1 MGKRGAKAGGPAAGG
16 DALML
21 FSAPV
26 REWFARAFDA
36 PTPVQA
42 EAWQT
47 IARGESALVIAPT
60 GSGKTLAAFLF
71 AIDRLMAEKA
81 AAQAAGERWAKGV
94 RVLYVSPLKALGADV
109 ERNLRGPL
117 AGIGAAAA
125 AAGEDVPEVRTAMR
139 TGDTTAEERRKIVR
153 NPPDILITTP
163 ESLYLMLTSQARET
177 LRTVQAVIVDEV
189 HALAG
194 DKRGA
199 HLSLTL
205 ERLDDVL
212 AAPAQ
217 RIGLSATVRPRD
229 EVARFLGGPRPV
241 RVVAQEAPPCLDL
254 SVRVPVRDMT
264 AVPALGGD
272 VPGRERGSGPRRAP
286 AEAAWKSDR
295 ALRALMAGVSG
306 APNPDGRLGSSS
318 IWPHIE
324 AAVLD
329 EVLAHRSTIVFV
341 NSRGQAEKLTARL
354 NELYARRLGLGAPRS
369 EAAGWWTGVGG
380 AEDAPGPG
388 MRSDMGGTSELGEGA
403 PALIAKAHHGSV
415 SKEKRL
421 AVERELKAG
430 ELPCVVATSSLELG
444 IDMGAIDLVLQVA
457 PPPSVASGLQRV
469 GRANHQV
476 GGRSRGVVFPRTRVE
491 VVDAAV
497 AAEGMRAGA
506 IEATRLVSSPLDVL
520 AQQTVAAAAVCPD
533 GLPVE
538 DWYATVTRA
547 ACFASLPR
555 AAFDA
560 VLAMLSGAYD
570 VADVAPRLVWDRAAG
585 VIRPRPG
592 SQRLAVTAAGTIP
605 DRGMF
610 SVVLPE
616 GDARRGR
623 RRVGELDE
631 EMVMESRVGD
641 VIALGTSTWR
651 ITEIGPDRVI
661 VEPAPG
667 RAARLPFWHG
677 EAMSRP
683 AEAGRARGA
692 LLRAAEGALRGGEG
706 GAADGQGDAPAEAG
720 GDPAFDD
727 AFDRRLAAAGL
738 DKDARRNFAALV
750 DAQRQATGVV
760 PTDRLLVV
768 ERCEDETGEWRVI
781 LHSPFGRRVHEPW
794 ALAVAERVRATL
806 GFDCQASAADD
817 GIIVRIPLT
826 EAALPGAE
834 LFCFDPDELEA
845 VVRESVATTALFAA
859 RFRECAARALLMAPA
874 APGRRAPLWQQR
886 LRGGQILEAARRE
899 PGFPL
904 IAEAAREC
912 LADVFDLPA
921 LREVMTAIAAGT
933 VRMAEARTTVPSP
946 FAAPLV
952 FGYLGEHL
960 YEGDL
965 PHAER
970 QASLLAV
977 DPELLGELLG
987 GGSVEDVLD
996 PEVTA
1001 QVAAELQR
1009 TAPARRAR
1017 GKEGL
1022 ADLLR
1027 ELGPLTVEQVA
1038 RRLVPPRAARLDAVS
1053 RETAEGAA
1061 GGPARAGDA
1070 VAPEAPCPRSTPSPQ
1085 LSGASPSDAGAAS
1098 CREADGEPAGTSPD
1112 PAVRQAAFEAACATP
1127 GFARALLRELEGER
1141 RAYPALIG
1149 GVERWAAAGDAWRL
1163 REALGVSAPD
1173 WALAQSAPLAAG
1185 APGLAPA
1192 ASPAAESPLDA
1203 LVARFARTNVAF
1215 AEEDVAAALGLG
1227 PALVGEPLGRLAAA
1241 GRLTRLGR
1249 GRWVD
1254 SGVLGRLRSRSLAR
1268 ARDAVR
1274 PVPSAAYATL
1284 LLDRQ
1289 GVPAVGEPAPL
1300 RGVDGVAQV
1309 IAQFEGTFLPAAQW
1323 ESTLLPTRVPGYR
1336 PSLLDELI
1344 ASGEVVWV
1352 GAPAEGAAGADAA
1365 STPGRIAFFPTDSPL
1380 APQPFAGQ
1388 DALGEEVSSMPGC
1401 ADEDELTVAG
1411 AVRRVLARQ
1420 GALPFARI
1428 VEGVRRAV
1436 GEERA
1441 GERAVAEA
1449 LAALAWAG
1457 EATSDVLAFPRAGG
1471 LAPARADAP
1480 ASRAGQTPPSRRRAT
1495 SRRGRGLYAE
1505 AKAQARA
1512 AVIARQGARSAFDAA
1527 LAGRWSL
1534 LVPASAD
1541 GTLRALALTESVLDR
1556 YGIVTRDTALLAGV
1570 PGGLTPLMPVLRS
1583 MEETGDLVR
1592 GQFVDG
1598 LGPAQFAARATVEAL
1613 RAVAASLAS
1622 TAPAPEP
1629 ASPAHAAGAPPAC
1642 SSDPGSAA
1650 SAADGAD
1657 ATPAPAAGAPPAAAN
1672 GVGAAARPAADC
1684 SPAPAPADA
1693 ASAPASA
1700 NGVGAASAPPACAA
1714 DAAGA
1719 PPAAANGVAADRP
1732 PAPAAA
1738 DAAGAPPAPA
1748 ADAASAP
1755 ASANGIGA
1763 ASTVDCSPAPAST
1776 AGRSP
1781 APLVVVP
1788 ADDPACLLGAGIPW
1802 PEPACPAAPATADAP
1817 GGAIP
1822 TSSAAAFGL
1831 APAVSGA
1838 ALPAAARPS
1847 RREGALVVLSGG
1859 VPLLWAAPRL
1869 KALVSFTTDELLLA
1883 EAAAALVVFTRAQLK
1898 REGSA
1903 GARRK
1908 IVVET
1913 LNGAPVLDTPLA
1925 VALQAADLARL
1936 PNGLR
1941 LYADPFA
1948 S

>member
-42 EAWQT
+42 EAWQA

-354 NELYARRLGLGAPRS
+354 NELYARRLGLDAPRS

-388 MRSDMGGTSELGEGA
+388 MRSDMGGTSELGEGV

-720 GDPAFDD
+720 GEPAFDD

-738 DKDARRNFAALV
+738 DEDARRNFAALV
-750 DAQRQATGVV
+750 DAQRQATGAV

-933 VRMAEARTTVPSP
+933 VRMAEARTTAPSP

-1070 VAPEAPCPRSTPSPQ
+1070 AAPEAPCPRSTPSPR
-1085 LSGASPSDAGAAS
+1085 LLGAFPSDAGAAS
-1098 CREADGEPAGTSPD
+1098 CRGADGEAAGAPPD
-1112 PAVRQAAFEAACATP
+1112 PAVRQAASEVVCATP
-1127 GFARALLRELEGER
+1127 GFAHALLRELEGER

-1185 APGLAPA
+1185 APGPAPA
-1192 ASPAAESPLDA
+1192 ASPAVESPLDA

-1289 GVPAVGEPAPL
+1289 GIPAVGEPAPL

-1365 STPGRIAFFPTDSPL
+1365 STPGCIAFFPTDSPL

-1411 AVRRVLARQ
+1411 AVRLVLARQ

-1436 GEERA
+1436 GEEHA

-1480 ASRAGQTPPSRRRAT
+1480 ASRAGQTPPPSRRRAT

-1534 LVPASAD
+1534 LVPAPAD

-1622 TAPAPEP
+1622 TAPASEPE
-1629 ASPAHAAGAPPAC
+1629 SPAPAPAAGAPPAC
-1642 SSDPGSAA
+1642 ASDPGSAA
-1650 SAADGAD
+1650 SAADDAR
-1657 ATPAPAAGAPPAAAN
+1657 ATP
-1672 GVGAAARPAADC
+1672 
-1684 SPAPAPADA
+1684 
-1693 ASAPASA
+1693 
-1700 NGVGAASAPPACAA
+1700 APPACAA
-1714 DAAGA
+1714 DVAGA
-1719 PPAAANGVAADRP
+1719 PPAAANGVAAARPAADRS

-1748 ADAASAP
+1748 ADAASSP
-1755 ASANGIGA
+1755 AAANGVGA
-1763 ASTVDCSPAPAST
+1763 ASTADCSPAST
-1776 AGRSP
+1776 ADRSP

-1802 PEPACPAAPATADAP
+1802 PEPACPAAPAAADAP
-1817 GGAIP
+1817 GVPAP
-1822 TSSAAAFGL
+1822 TSSDAAFGL
-1831 APAVSGA
+1831 APAAAAPADSGA

-1869 KALVSFTTDELLLA
+1869 KALVSFTPDEPLLA

-1913 LNGAPVLDTPLA
+1913 LNGAPVLDTSLA
-1925 VALQAADLARL
+1925 VALQAAGLARL